1 METNINDLRKQV
13 LTFLKKNKG
22 RSFKINELQKL
33 LNLDSEQRSSLRKNL
48 YQLTHRNEISSSKTK
63 RYKFKQIITT
73 IQSKIEVNP
82 RGNGFAVIEKTGEKI
97 FVPERF
103 LKTAMNGD
111 LVEIELLAPSVKTGK
126 SREGKVIRIL
136 ENTTQ
141 RIVGT
146 FQKSRKFNFV
156 IPDDN
161 RVRRDIYIDWEEEMG
176 AESNDK
182 VVVELYGW
190 EHEKVN
196 PTGKVVEILGKA
208 DAPGI
213 DVLSVAR
220 SYEISERFPKEV
232 EEEAQ
237 KISTKIS
244 QKEIASR
251 MDLRDLVCFTIDPF
265 DAKDFDDAISL
276 EILENGNFEVG
287 VHIAD
292 VSHYVKEESFL
303 DKEAFKRGTSTYL
316 VDRVIPMLPEKLS
329 NELCSLRPNEDK
341 LTYTCFIEVTKTGV
355 IKNHKIGKSVIHS
368 NRRFTYEEV
377 QEIILGKENEFSEK
391 IILMNKLAKIF
402 IKKRKSSGSIDFE
415 TTEVKF
421 KLDEM
426 GKPVEAFTVP
436 RLDAHRLV
444 EEFMLL
450 ANRVV
455 AAHIQDQKKKRIL
468 PFIYRTHDKPTMEKV
483 KDLVELVRA
492 LGYEVEEPKNITP
505 KAFAKIV
512 EAVKGSSEEFVINE
526 IAIRS
531 MMKAIYSEINIG
543 HFGLAFKNYTHFT
556 SPIRR
561 YPDLI
566 VHRCLFEYEKLQG
579 KLNEQRYH
587 KLNSKL
593 VKICK
598 QASERERNALEAER
612 KSIAIKKV
620 EFIENYVGEEFEAKI
635 SGVTEFGIFCQIIQ
649 FGVEGLVHIRH
660 LNDDYYKF
668 DEKQYRLIGETTGK
682 IYRLGDF
689 VQIKVTEVD
698 HYGSKIDFLLVQDE
712 NETVR
717 RKPRKKSSYKKRK
730 RPKNNRKKKSEI

>member
-1 METNINDLRKQV
+1 METNINDFKIQI
-13 LTFLKKNKG
+13 LTFLKKNQGQSYKL
-22 RSFKINELQKL
+22 NELQNL
-33 LNLDSEQRSSLRKNL
+33 LNLDAEQRSLLRKTL
-48 YQLTHRNEISSSKTK
+48 YQLTHRNEISCSKTK

-73 IQSKIEVNP
+73 IQSKIQVNP
-82 RGNGFAVIEKTGEKI
+82 RGNGFAVLDETGEKI

-111 LVEIELLAPSVKTGK
+111 LVEIELFAPSVRTGK

-136 ENTTQ
+136 ESTTQ

-161 RVRRDIYIDWEEEMG
+161 RVRRDIYINWNEEIG

-182 VVVELYGW
+182 VVVELYDW
-190 EHEKVN
+190 EHEKIN
-196 PTGKVVEILGKA
+196 PTGKIVEILGKK

-232 EEEAQ
+232 EEESQ
-237 KISTKIS
+237 KISAKIT
-244 QKEIASR
+244 QKEIDSR
-251 MDLRDLVCFTIDPF
+251 MDLRNLVCFTIDPF

-276 EILENGNFEVG
+276 EVLKNGNLEVG

-292 VSHYVKEESFL
+292 VSHYVQEETFL

-329 NELCSLRPNEDK
+329 NDLCSLRPNEDK
-341 LTYTCFIEVTKTGV
+341 LTYTCFIEVTSAGA
-355 IKNHKIGKSVIHS
+355 IKNHKIGKSIINS
-368 NRRFTYEEV
+368 NVRYTYEEV
-377 QEIILGKENEFSEK
+377 QEVILGKKNVFSEK
-391 IILMNKLAKIF
+391 INLMNELAKTLT
-402 IKKRKSSGSIDFE
+402 KKRMASGSIDFE

-426 GKPVEAFTVP
+426 GKPVEAFIVP
-436 RLDAHRLV
+436 RFDAHRLV

-455 AAHIQDQKKKRIL
+455 AAHIQDQKKKRVL
-468 PFIYRTHDKPTMEKV
+468 PFIYRIHEKPTMEKV
-483 KDLVELVRA
+483 KDLVELLRT
-492 LGYEVEEPKNITP
+492 LGYEVEEPKDITP
-505 KAFAKIV
+505 KSFAKIV
-512 EAVKGSSEEFVINE
+512 AAVKGSNEEFVINE

-531 MMKAIYSEINIG
+531 MMKAIYSEANIG

-566 VHRCLFEYEKLQG
+566 VHRCLFEYEKFDG
-579 KLNEQRYH
+579 KLSQQRFS
-587 KLNSKL
+587 KLNTQII
-593 VKICK
+593 KICI

-620 EFIENYVGEEFEAKI
+620 EFIENYIGEEFEAKI
-635 SGVTEFGIFCQIIQ
+635 SGVTEFGIFCQIVQ

-668 DEKQYRLIGETTGK
+668 DEKQYRLIGEATGK
-682 IYRLGDF
+682 IYRLGDI
-689 VQIKVTEVD
+689 VKIKVTDVD
-698 HYGSKIDFLLVQDE
+698 HYGSKIDFLLVRDE
-712 NETVR
+712 NEVSNSN
-717 RKPRKKSSYKKRK
+717 PKKRTFNK
-730 RPKNNRKKKSEI
+730 RHKRQKNNRNKRSEI